1 MGAIPGRRQTEI
13 AVLALL
19 ERGACAFALSRTGRG
34 ELLHGV
40 SVLHVPEAIQ
50 NARVIGA
57 IARLKHRP
65 VSIELVTCIA
75 HEACRSRIP
84 ASSQRVEDALVV
96 PLTGCLCAVVPSDS
110 AARARQTQKGPRPIA
125 RCAALPFFGE
135 CASLRRL
142 VRLESLLQRGIHPR
156 LPASAGRFEG
166 VEHVIVEPNRRRGFV
181 TAERPP
187 RPAADQAVADVL
199 VRPLKNSS
207 VSSGASS
214 GSTQSVCIARLLTV
228 ICFPHA
234 DNAASLAAWRPNHH
248 DHAAVQRA
256 DRDVARFN
264 VTRSGSSK
272 CMPRRARAGYD
283 EESESLGVSRTAA
296 FAANSSSLETSRR
309 RSHALLLV
317 FELKTGASPFTVPR

>member
-1 MGAIPGRRQTEI
+1 MLHSGQRTAGPGERGREAEGAGMEKRALRRTMRRAATRRSPRPRGARRLRAGCRRRSVPLSTWGAIPGRRQTEI

-75 HEACRSRIP
+75 HEACRGRIP

-125 RCAALPFFGE
+125 RCAALPLLRRMRFVTPA
-135 CASLRRL
+135 CAS
-142 VRLESLLQRGIHPR
+142 
-156 LPASAGRFEG
+156 
-166 VEHVIVEPNRRRGFV
+166 
-181 TAERPP
+181 
-187 RPAADQAVADVL
+187 
-199 VRPLKNSS
+199 
-207 VSSGASS
+207 
-214 GSTQSVCIARLLTV
+214 
-228 ICFPHA
+228 
-234 DNAASLAAWRPNHH
+234 
-248 DHAAVQRA
+248 
-256 DRDVARFN
+256 
-264 VTRSGSSK
+264 
-272 CMPRRARAGYD
+272 
-283 EESESLGVSRTAA
+283 
-296 FAANSSSLETSRR
+296 
-309 RSHALLLV
+309 
-317 FELKTGASPFTVPR
+317 